1 MKNILFIL
9 LLLPLSAFAFQQPK
23 AAGAKGTV
31 TLICNIVDAPPGAHS
46 LRLYK
51 MQGMGGSVVATVG
64 AAGGKFV
71 FKLPAGPAK
80 LFGIGFSEAA
90 IAKIILGE
98 EPEITV
104 WANANYLDKARTMN
118 SPANKGLETLQREFE
133 TFATEEEAL
142 FVEYRQTFNNA
153 TSRAEVTKKA
163 QALGKRKTQLLD
175 SLKNANSILY
185 SIASLRIHPDYQ
197 AENKASLDEIAFTG
211 QTFFK
216 YADFTDKNMNELQ
229 DVYDAFSQF
238 AERILKYGAREDMF
252 KQIAREQLAKI
263 PENSG
268 AYRLALGGI
277 VNGVKA
283 NGPLY
288 VEFGREY
295 IKRYRDNSLGEV
307 SRLEYELKKNSVFTT
322 GMEAPDLSGPT
333 PEGGNFSLAQLRG
346 KYVLIDFWA
355 SWCGPCRRENPNVKA
370 NYEKYNKKGFEI
382 LGVSLDRESGAWVKA
397 IEADG
402 LTWKHISDLKGWQ
415 SEHAKLYS
423 VSSIPATVLLDKE
436 GKIIA
441 RNLRGP
447 ALEEKLKEIFGE

>member
-31 TLICNIVDAPPGAHS
+31 TLICNIVDAPPGADS

-153 TSRAEVTKKA
+153 TRRA
-163 QALGKRKTQLLD
+163 
-175 SLKNANSILY
+175 
-185 SIASLRIHPDYQ
+185 
-197 AENKASLDEIAFTG
+197 
-211 QTFFK
+211 
-216 YADFTDKNMNELQ
+216 
-229 DVYDAFSQF
+229 
-238 AERILKYGAREDMF
+238 
-252 KQIAREQLAKI
+252 
-263 PENSG
+263 
-268 AYRLALGGI
+268 
-277 VNGVKA
+277 
-283 NGPLY
+283 
-288 VEFGREY
+288 
-295 IKRYRDNSLGEV
+295 
-307 SRLEYELKKNSVFTT
+307 
-322 GMEAPDLSGPT
+322 
-333 PEGGNFSLAQLRG
+333 
-346 KYVLIDFWA
+346 
-355 SWCGPCRRENPNVKA
+355 
-370 NYEKYNKKGFEI
+370 
-382 LGVSLDRESGAWVKA
+382 
-397 IEADG
+397 
-402 LTWKHISDLKGWQ
+402 
-415 SEHAKLYS
+415 
-423 VSSIPATVLLDKE
+423 
-436 GKIIA
+436 
-441 RNLRGP
+441 
-447 ALEEKLKEIFGE
+447 